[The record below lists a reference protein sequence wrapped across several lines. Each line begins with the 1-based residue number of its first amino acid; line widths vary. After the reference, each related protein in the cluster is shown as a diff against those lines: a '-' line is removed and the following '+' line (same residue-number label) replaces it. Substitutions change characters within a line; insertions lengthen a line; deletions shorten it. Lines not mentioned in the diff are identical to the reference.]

1 MDISKRNIMCS
12 IICYPICTN
21 KSNNKWTTG
30 HDICYIKISRTV
42 QNNATILLIPQQQQ
56 NIWISIFYKLHM
68 KHTWHLSS
76 KFSNMNISQD
86 LNSTVKYNES
96 FHSEELLNIPL
107 ETRVFVGVRMVEA
120 LFGLFGNIMT
130 LVIIVKYLKFS
141 KNPYLLMFNL
151 ALNDVLISL
160 AAPITLIAGLYYIF
174 AGNASAVLPHICSI
188 QGLYY
193 TFVIIANFIVFYI
206 TTIDRY
212 ISIIYPIKYK
222 IYFTRKRLL
231 VGMVFGWLFLALW
244 ITVIILFGRSD
255 MEDQNA
261 TDICQAYR
269 TLKPQLTRMLNIFFL
284 ILYWAEAILYI
295 RIVVV
300 LRRRDKLFQ
309 NANNTGQYKSVSG
322 KVARS
327 LVTVVGTVLAT
338 HLPNIVVS
346 LVVLRTELTHTLD
359 IISGIATLI
368 FFLSTLINPVIYY
381 ISISEYK
388 EAFHKVLCSKP
399 IRENRMPVC
408 NTVCQSIVSN

>member
-1 MDISKRNIMCS
+1 
-12 IICYPICTN
+12 
-21 KSNNKWTTG
+21 
-30 HDICYIKISRTV
+30 
-42 QNNATILLIPQQQQ
+42 
-56 NIWISIFYKLHM
+56 
-68 KHTWHLSS
+68 
-76 KFSNMNISQD
+76 
-86 LNSTVKYNES
+86 
-96 FHSEELLNIPL
+96 
-107 ETRVFVGVRMVEA
+107 MVEA
-120 LFGLFGNIMT
+120 FFGLFGNIMT

-174 AGNASAVLPHICSI
+174 TGNASAVLPHICSI

-206 TTIDRY
+206 TSIDRY
-212 ISIIYPIKYK
+212 ISIVYPIKYK

-231 VGMVFGWLFLALW
+231 VGMVLGWLFLALW

-284 ILYWAEAILYI
+284 ILYSAEATLYI
-295 RIVVV
+295 RIVIV
-300 LRRRDKLFQ
+300 LRRRDQLFQ

-338 HLPNIVVS
+338 HLPNIVAS
-346 LVVLRTELTHTLD
+346 LVVLRTKLTHTLD
-359 IISGIATLI
+359 IISGTATLI

-388 EAFHKVLCSKP
+388 EAFHKVLCSKR
-399 IRENRMPVC
+399 IRENRMSVC

>member
-1 MDISKRNIMCS
+1 
-12 IICYPICTN
+12 
-21 KSNNKWTTG
+21 
-30 HDICYIKISRTV
+30 
-42 QNNATILLIPQQQQ
+42 
-56 NIWISIFYKLHM
+56 
-68 KHTWHLSS
+68 
-76 KFSNMNISQD
+76 MNVSQD
-86 LNSTVKYNES
+86 LNSTVKLNES
-96 FHSEELLNIPL
+96 LHSEVLLNIPL

-120 LFGLFGNIMT
+120 VFGLFGNIMT

-212 ISIIYPIKYK
+212 ISIVYPIKYK

-231 VGMVFGWLFLALW
+231 VGMVLGWLFLALW

-284 ILYWAEAILYI
+284 ILYSAEAILYI

-309 NANNTGQYKSVSG
+309 NAKNTGQYKSVSG

-327 LVTVVGTVLAT
+327 WVTVIGTVLAT

-346 LVVLRTELTHTLD
+346 LVVLRTELTDTLD

>member
-1 MDISKRNIMCS
+1 M
-12 IICYPICTN
+12 
-21 KSNNKWTTG
+21 
-30 HDICYIKISRTV
+30 
-42 QNNATILLIPQQQQ
+42 NA
-56 NIWISIFYKLHM
+56 
-68 KHTWHLSS
+68 
-76 KFSNMNISQD
+76 SQD
-86 LNSTVKYNES
+86 LNSTVKLNGS
-96 FHSEELLNIPL
+96 LNSEVLLNIPI

-120 LFGLFGNIMT
+120 FFGLFGNIMT

-160 AAPITLIAGLYYIF
+160 AAPITLVAGLYFIF
-174 AGNASAVLPHICSI
+174 KGNASAVLPHICSI

-206 TTIDRY
+206 TSIDRY
-212 ISIIYPIKYK
+212 ISIVYPIKYK

-231 VGMVFGWLFLALW
+231 IVMVLGWLFLALW
-244 ITVIILFGRSD
+244 IIVIISFGRSD
-255 MEDQNA
+255 MDDQNA

-269 TLKPQLTRMLNIFFL
+269 TLKPQLTRVLNIFFL
-284 ILYWAEAILYI
+284 VLYSAEVILYI

-309 NANNTGQYKSVSG
+309 NVNDTGQYKSISG

-346 LVVLRTELTHTLD
+346 LVVTRTTLTHTLD

-388 EAFHKVLCSKP
+388 EAFHKVLCSKRCY
-399 IRENRMPVC
+399 IRESHMSVC
-408 NTVCQSIVSN
+408 NTVC